1 VSKSQTLKKESELN
15 AEELMQSL
23 RRQIEEAA
31 ATVSLPQYYP
41 LKPKGGELPPIS
53 TSDDLAFLNS
63 EYSKLF
69 SEPQFS
75 SHRPRLGKLLVAF
88 KRITLGQLWKRV
100 VSACFEREKQFILRL
115 VKHLNFAS
123 QATDSKFGQIFWQLI
138 KKIDDEVQGVNERTD
153 RVIAELDGT
162 IRSIERNVYDKITK
176 ELTLPQSLIQQNRQ
190 LEGRLTVLEDVAKG
204 LERTVNLL
212 TRPAPGAE
220 LCDSTAPE
228 VEYLLLE
235 NRYRGSEERISSSL
249 QHYVEVFKNAPGV
262 VLDVGCGRGE
272 LLTLMQEAGIDCKGI
287 DLDRAMVSRCTE
299 KSLPVE
305 YANLFD
311 YLANLPAGT
320 LGGIVATQV
329 IEHLNFNE
337 IKRLFELS
345 MRVLKSDGILA
356 LETIN
361 PQSIT
366 ALSSN
371 FFRDPTHVFPIHPET
386 LRFSLEMSG
395 FVGAEIL
402 YLSPCPESVLL
413 KTMNYEPDLPGR
425 WLEMIAKINE
435 NTNQL
440 NHLLYGPQ
448 DFAVIARVP

>member
-1 VSKSQTLKKESELN
+1 MSKSQTLKKESELN

-100 VSACFEREKQFILRL
+100 VSTCFEREKQFILRL

-162 IRSIERNVYDKITK
+162 IRSIERNVYNRIRD
-176 ELTLPQSLIQQNRQ
+176 ELSLPQKVVDMNIQ
-190 LEGRLTVLEDVAKG
+190 LDGRLSVLEDVAKG
-204 LERTVNLL
+204 LERTLNLV
-212 TRPAPGAE
+212 TRPSSVVSSNPV
-220 LCDSTAPE
+220 TTP

-235 NRYRGSEERISSSL
+235 NRYRGSEEKIASSL
-249 QHYVEVFKNAPGV
+249 LHYVELFKSAPGK
-262 VLDVGCGRGE
+262 VLDIGCGRGE
-272 LLTLMQEAGIDCKGI
+272 LLALMLEAGIEARGI
-287 DLDRAMVSRCTE
+287 DLDPAMVSRCRE
-299 KSLPVE
+299 KSLPIE
-305 YANLFD
+305 QANLFA
-311 YLANLPAGT
+311 YLTDLPQHS

-329 IEHLNFNE
+329 IEHLTFKE
-337 IKRLFELS
+337 IVRVFELAL
-345 MRVLKSDGILA
+345 RVLKPGGIIA

-386 LRFSLEMSG
+386 LRFSLEMNG
-395 FVGAEIL
+395 FERAEIV
-402 YLSPCPESVLL
+402 YLSPCPESAML
-413 KTMNYEPDLPGR
+413 KPVAYEPDFPAR
-425 WLEMIAKINE
+425 WLTMVGQIN
-435 NTNQL
+435 NNINQL